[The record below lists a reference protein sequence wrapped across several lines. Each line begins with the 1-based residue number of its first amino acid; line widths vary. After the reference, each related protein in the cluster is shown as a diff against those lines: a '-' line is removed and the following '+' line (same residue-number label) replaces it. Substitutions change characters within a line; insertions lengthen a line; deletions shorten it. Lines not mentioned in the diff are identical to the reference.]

1 MLFQAL
7 DNKDHCVGVYAN
19 GELIYD
25 EFPSDLDKTW
35 SYAPGLASDRIEYA
49 SLYAQGAPLDT
60 CCPPFLKER
69 YDVASKRLRAYLR
82 SFYESKVDLDEL
94 CFFDLVPRRFLLEYC
109 EVKNQITDHVLS
121 TYAKPSNYDFLVS
134 VMELAHSIE
143 QRKLNIDPRA
153 LIECATR
160 PKGLPFFK
168 KVRKTK
174 PYVRYNIFGTVT
186 GRLTTRKG
194 SFPILTFQR
203 ECRNILRPNNS
214 HFVEMDFNAAEIRTL
229 MALNNIPQPHIDIH
243 DWIRKE
249 VFNNQIGREESKV
262 RTFAWLY
269 NPDAANPRLE
279 AVFDKNKVLETHWDG
294 KKIHTPFGRTIP
306 ADEKHA
312 LNYLIQSTTS
322 DLVLQQAIKI
332 HDHLRESKS
341 YVAFCV
347 HDSLVLDYSKDD
359 QEQLQEIYRLFSD
372 TLLGTFKAS
381 ISAGKNYGTMKK

>member
-7 DNKDHCVGVYAN
+7 DNKDHCVGIYAN

-25 EFPSDLDKTW
+25 EFPSALDKTW
-35 SYAPGLASDRIEYA
+35 SYTPGLSPTGIEYA
-49 SLYAQGAPLDT
+49 SLYAQGASLDA
-60 CCPPFLKER
+60 CCPASLKDR
-69 YDVASKRLRAYLR
+69 YSAASTRLRAYLR

-94 CFFDLVPRRFLLEYC
+94 CFFDLVPQRFLLEYC
-109 EVKNQITDHVLS
+109 EVKNQITDHVLR
-121 TYAKPSNYDFLVS
+121 TYARPANYDFLVS

-143 QRKLNIDPRA
+143 QRQLNIDSKA

-194 SFPILTFQR
+194 SFPVLTFQR
-203 ECRNILRPNNS
+203 ECRNILKPNNS
-214 HFVEMDFNAAEIRTL
+214 HFVEMDFNAAEVRTL

-262 RTFAWLY
+262 KTFAWLY
-269 NPDAANPRLE
+269 NPEATNPRLE

-294 KKIHTPFGRTIP
+294 KAIRTPFGRTIV

-347 HDSLVLDYSKDD
+347 HDSLVLDYSKEDE
-359 QEQLQEIYRLFSD
+359 QQLQEIYRLFSD
-372 TLLGTFKAS
+372 TPMGTFKAS